1 MTDTTELT
9 TFPLEHGTPA
19 GETIV
24 LLHGGNVGA
33 WMWQPQVERLPD
45 RHLLTPDLPGYCA
58 RAGEPWRGLAGSA
71 DDIADLIR
79 TRAVDGRA
87 HVVGLSLGGFVATQ
101 LAWRHPELVLSITIT
116 GSALDGYSWLERTLI
131 KPQLPLW
138 RKRWYWAAQARFFGI
153 SKTEQEAFVDV
164 ATAPT
169 ADTNARMFAEVTAGA
184 LPPMPTPFTGPFLAA
199 SGSRETG
206 SIRRAFGPL
215 RAVVPQLQTWVAPGM
230 HHPWNQQ
237 DPELFTRMVLG
248 IADTGVWRG
257 EPSTH

>member
-1 MTDTTELT
+1 
-9 TFPLEHGTPA
+9 
-19 GETIV
+19 
-24 LLHGGNVGA
+24 
-33 WMWQPQVERLPD
+33 
-45 RHLLTPDLPGYCA
+45 
-58 RAGEPWRGLAGSA
+58 
-71 DDIADLIR
+71 
-79 TRAVDGRA
+79 
-87 HVVGLSLGGFVATQ
+87 
-101 LAWRHPELVLSITIT
+101 
-116 GSALDGYSWLERTLI
+116 
-131 KPQLPLW
+131 
-138 RKRWYWAAQARFFGI
+138 
-153 SKTEQEAFVDV
+153 
-164 ATAPT
+164 
-169 ADTNARMFAEVTAGA
+169 MFAEVTAGA